1 MDTHR
6 PNQTRRSRSENHDHR
21 STSRPGPDAL
31 TVIAQGVESL
41 QPDGAPPAW
50 VEIIGPAANATS
62 QTRWHQGLD
71 SLIGFVA
78 PPDCDAIV
86 TVGYGWAH
94 NTGTDNDAA
103 APLLAPGERHR
114 CRVVLLMT
122 RTAELAGYLRT
133 GTEILI
139 DEPPTSGRIPDLIRR
154 SFGLP
159 TPPPEE
165 NTTGL
170 LAGLWLY
177 DAINAAAPLSWAEL
191 AAHHPAMQVAAQAD
205 IPVTAEDLER
215 LLRVAAEAWSWSQ
228 LVRQATQPGWLS
240 QLLPP
245 GAGGWMDEGILS
257 RWVLSTLTPLDTLVD
272 RIMPRLTPTAR
283 NRLQA
288 VLAMSGASRPT
299 GG

>member
-1 MDTHR
+1 
-6 PNQTRRSRSENHDHR
+6 
-21 STSRPGPDAL
+21 
-31 TVIAQGVESL
+31 VIAQSVESL
-41 QPDGAPPAW
+41 QPEGAPPAW
-50 VEIIGPAANATS
+50 AEIIGPTATPT
-62 QTRWHQGLD
+62 QTRWHQDLE

-94 NTGTDNDAA
+94 NTSTDNAA
-103 APLLAPGERHR
+103 ALLGPGERRR

-122 RTAELAGYLRT
+122 RTEEFAGYLRT

-139 DEPPTSGRIPDLIRR
+139 DEPATAGRIPDLMRR
-154 SFGLP
+154 TFGLP

-165 NTTGL
+165 STTGL
-170 LAGLWLY
+170 LARLWLY

-205 IPVTAEDLER
+205 IPVTPEHLER

-228 LVRQATQPGWLS
+228 LVRQAAQPGWLC

-257 RWVLSTLTPLDTLVD
+257 RWVLATLAPLDTLVD
-272 RIMPRLTPTAR
+272 RITPCLTPAAR
-283 NRLQA
+283 QRLQT
-288 VLAMSGASRPT
+288 VLACSGANGTAGTRTEATP
-299 GG
+299 